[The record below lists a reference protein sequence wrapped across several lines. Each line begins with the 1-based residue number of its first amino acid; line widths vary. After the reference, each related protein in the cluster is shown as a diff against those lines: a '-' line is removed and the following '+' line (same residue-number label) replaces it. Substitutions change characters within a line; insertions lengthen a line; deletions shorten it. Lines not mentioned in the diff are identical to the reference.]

1 MALTSHSLQFL
12 NVIVIKMCRPFFQ
25 HSYKSLLYGN
35 NYSTNLDEILSIP
48 VDFSG
53 SISFSPMFTFSQ
65 KIMFYD
71 IYFYYIILLLSCY
84 CTETIRE
91 IESESSF
98 YDA

>member
-1 MALTSHSLQFL
+1 
-12 NVIVIKMCRPFFQ
+12 MCRPFFQ

-35 NYSTNLDEILSIP
+35 KYSTNLDEILPIP

-53 SISFSPMFTFSQ
+53 SISFAPVLTLSQ
-65 KIMFYD
+65 KIMLFD
-71 IYFYYIILLLSCY
+71 IYFYYIILLLSYY

-91 IESESSF
+91 MVEELSL